1 MVKFGKILRKN
12 ILKKWE
18 ENYINYKPLKQ
29 FIKKNKDFCKLKK
42 YFITLSYS
50 K

>member
-12 ILKKWE
+12 ILNQWE
-18 ENYINYKPLKQ
+18 EKYIDYKSLKH
-29 FIKKNKDFCKLKK
+29 FIKTNKNSCKLKK
-42 YFITLSYS
+42 YFITLLYS